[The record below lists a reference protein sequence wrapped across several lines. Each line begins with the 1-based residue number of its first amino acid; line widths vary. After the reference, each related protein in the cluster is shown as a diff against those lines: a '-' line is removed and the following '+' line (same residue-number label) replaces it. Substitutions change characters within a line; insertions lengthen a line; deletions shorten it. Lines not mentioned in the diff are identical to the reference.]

1 MVMRRHLASTHKR
14 FSIRLIPKKKTIKQ
28 TWSYGKSL
36 GKDNFTRMI
45 GSAQRL
51 SNGNT
56 LIDFG
61 YKHDGSQSNIIEV
74 DKNNNQVFNLTIS
87 SSKTDRTYVYRAY
100 RVKFTPSNF
109 VFDATK

>member
-1 MVMRRHLASTHKR
+1 PTKGTTITGGQHDLTLLSSKNGKLKVLLYDNNIDVTNGNAKTSGKYSQAVQYT
-14 FSIRLIPKKKTIKQ
+14 IDTKKKTIKQ

-36 GKDNFTRMI
+36 GKDNFTRVI

-61 YKHDGSQSNIIEV
+61 YK
-74 DKNNNQVFNLTIS
+74 
-87 SSKTDRTYVYRAY
+87 
-100 RVKFTPSNF
+100 
-109 VFDATK
+109 